1 MRRFKSEKRLNKIIS
16 VASARQFSLHVVL
29 ENIYD
34 SHNVSAILRTCDAV
48 GVPKVDLLYN
58 IESYPK
64 LSRISSASASKW
76 IETVKFSD
84 AKSCIDSLKSEGFKV
99 FTSCIDD
106 KAINLFELD
115 LTEKV
120 ALAFGNEHRGV
131 SAELVNLSDEL
142 FYIPMKGM
150 IQSLNVSVAVAV
162 SLYEVLRQRTK
173 KGLYNTPQINN
184 DDLEKMIDKWCE
196 K

>member
-1 MRRFKSEKRLNKIIS
+1 
-16 VASARQFSLHVVL
+16 
-29 ENIYD
+29 
-34 SHNVSAILRTCDAV
+34 
-48 GVPKVDLLYN
+48 
-58 IESYPK
+58 
-64 LSRISSASASKW
+64 
-76 IETVKFSD
+76 
-84 AKSCIDSLKSEGFKV
+84 
-99 FTSCIDD
+99 
-106 KAINLFELD
+106 
-115 LTEKV
+115 
-120 ALAFGNEHRGV
+120 
-131 SAELVNLSDEL
+131 NLSDEL